1 MDVSNRSQATPDGRS
16 QAEFLAQLAPT
27 AHVVKGFNVISA
39 WALENDIY
47 GGSRMVYLCGDNDE
61 AKEKVDFH
69 ICRV

>member
-16 QAEFLAQLAPT
+16 QAEFLAQLVPT

>member
-1 MDVSNRSQATPDGRS
+1 MDVSNRSQTSPDDRS
-16 QAEFLAQLAPT
+16 QAEFLARLAPT

-39 WALENDIY
+39 WALENDNCN
-47 GGSRMVYLCGDNDE
+47 GSRMVYICGDNDE